1 MDLLPNAELSD
12 NDVAETLARVIA
24 VVDPLLDLLAKAD
37 PIGLRE
43 RTRHLGDGSGPVNRT
58 LDSAA
63 WVLNAADAPGTA
75 SWDGMNLD
83 DRVHWWTRRI
93 GALNTVLVAAPGVF
107 GALLKRLPMRDL
119 LGFANQSIVL
129 CAVAREYGVTDE
141 PTRVRL
147 LADVLCRRT
156 LPQQVAVALDPE
168 PEPEPEPT
176 PSKWRPAAVAQTL
189 WHIVGI
195 LRAAGTEV
203 AKRPQ
208 PRRFFRWL
216 GMLPVIGAIAT
227 YFGELGA
234 LSRTVRAGRGWLDA
248 YRASQPQAPE
258 AGVHNPG

>member
-12 NDVAETLARVIA
+12 NDVAETLARVVA

-43 RTRHLGDGSGPVNRT
+43 RTRHLGHGSGAVSRT
-58 LDSAA
+58 LDGAA

-75 SWDGMNLD
+75 SWDTMDLD

-93 GALNTVLVAAPGVF
+93 GALNTILVAAPGVF
-107 GALLKRLPMRDL
+107 GVLLNRLPMRDL
-119 LGFANQSIVL
+119 LGFANQTVVL
-129 CAVAREYGVTDE
+129 CAIAREYGVTDG

-147 LADVLCRRT
+147 LSDVLCRRP
-156 LPQQVAVALDPE
+156 LPQRPVAVPDPA
-168 PEPEPEPT
+168 PSAA
-176 PSKWRPAAVAQTL
+176 PSKWRPVAVGQTL
-189 WHIVGI
+189 WHIAGI
-195 LRAAGTEV
+195 LRATGTEV

-216 GMLPVIGAIAT
+216 GVLPVIGAIAT

-248 YRASQPQAPE
+248 YRKPQPEAPE
-258 AGVHNPG
+258 GSDVRRRG

>member
-1 MDLLPNAELSD
+1 MSAQPKANEPSM
-12 NDVAETLARVIA
+12 EEILASIRKIIA
-24 VVDPLLDLLAKAD
+24 
-37 PIGLRE
+37 
-43 RTRHLGDGSGPVNRT
+43 
-58 LDSAA
+58 
-63 WVLNAADAPGTA
+63 
-75 SWDGMNLD
+75 D
-83 DRVHWWTRRI
+83 DEKP
-93 GALNTVLVAAPGVF
+93 AAP
-107 GALLKRLPMRDL
+107 P
-119 LGFANQSIVL
+119 
-129 CAVAREYGVTDE
+129 EE
-141 PTRVRL
+141 P
-147 LADVLCRRT
+147 A
-156 LPQQVAVALDPE
+156 PEPVALA
-168 PEPEPEPT
+168 PEPEPT

-258 AGVHNPG
+258 AGGVHNPG